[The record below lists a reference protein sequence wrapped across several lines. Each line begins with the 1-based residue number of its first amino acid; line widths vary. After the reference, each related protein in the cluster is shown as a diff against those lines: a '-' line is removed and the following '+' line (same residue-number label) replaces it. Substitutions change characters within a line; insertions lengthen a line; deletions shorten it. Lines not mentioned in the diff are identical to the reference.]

1 MLSGC
6 FDYFSFFFFNAMLS
20 QITEV
25 NLGSTLFSSVMWGV
39 GKGKGERSTASQ
51 ATGITSNTTQI
62 TLNVETKL
70 HCAELCNRCETCC
83 TAGQTHKCFSV
94 IFFSVLLLFCVMYRE
109 INQLIISL

>member
-6 FDYFSFFFFNAMLS
+6 FDYFLSFCFFFLFFNAMLS

-25 NLGSTLFSSVMWGV
+25 NLGSTLFS
-39 GKGKGERSTASQ
+39 SQ

-70 HCAELCNRCETCC
+70 HCAELCNHCEPCC

-94 IFFSVLLLFCVMYRE
+94 IFFSVLLLFCVLYRE
-109 INQLIISL
+109 RSQLVISL